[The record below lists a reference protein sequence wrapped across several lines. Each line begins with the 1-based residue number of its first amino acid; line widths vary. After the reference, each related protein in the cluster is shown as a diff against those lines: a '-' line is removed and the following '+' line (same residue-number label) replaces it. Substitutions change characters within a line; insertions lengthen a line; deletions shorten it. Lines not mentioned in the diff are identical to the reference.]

1 MIAADFP
8 RVPAIVK
15 PRRSSALPG
24 VIAGGAGT
32 AAMKGRKGLKS
43 GPDAPP

>member
-1 MIAADFP
+1 MIGADLY
-8 RVPAIVK
+8 RVPEIVK

-24 VIAGGAGT
+24 VIAGGAGS

-43 GPDAPP
+43 GPDASP